1 MSGYTA
7 GTGLV
12 FEVEIVHPTGHN
24 IGHMSDGCDRCAN
37 LEERIS
43 ELEELLLSAR
53 GDVTDLEARVVSEEA
68 MHRLEVERMTGGV
81 RSDGVRHLAGGM

>member
-1 MSGYTA
+1 
-7 GTGLV
+7 
-12 FEVEIVHPTGHN
+12 
-24 IGHMSDGCDRCAN
+24 MSDGCDRCAN

-68 MHRLEVERMTGGV
+68 MHRLEVERMTGG
-81 RSDGVRHLAGGM
+81 SEE